1 MSTLANRH
9 AVVTGGS
16 RGIGAA
22 IARALLA
29 DGAAVTLIGRDETR
43 LRETAAAMGHGAAYA
58 VADVTQRAA
67 LAEAFEQARAVHGPI
82 SILINN
88 AGIAPSSPFHRTD
101 ESLWASVMATIVD
114 GVYHGS
120 QLALADMRSQG
131 FGRIVNISSIA
142 GQKGFAYCTAYCAA
156 KHAVIGF
163 TRALALEL
171 ARQPITV
178 NAVCPGFTDTDIVR
192 DAISMIREKTGRNDD
207 DAMASLLAGNP
218 QGRLITPEE
227 VADAVRWLCQPSS
240 AAITGQSITVAGGE
254 VT

>member
-1 MSTLANRH
+1 
-9 AVVTGGS
+9 
-16 RGIGAA
+16 
-22 IARALLA
+22 
-29 DGAAVTLIGRDETR
+29 
-43 LRETAAAMGHGAAYA
+43 
-58 VADVTQRAA
+58 
-67 LAEAFEQARAVHGPI
+67 
-82 SILINN
+82 
-88 AGIAPSSPFHRTD
+88 
-101 ESLWASVMATIVD
+101 MATNVD
-114 GVYHGS
+114 GVYHGT

-171 ARQPITV
+171 ARHPITV

-192 DAISMIREKTGRNDD
+192 DALSIIREKTGRNDD

-227 VADAVRWLCQPSS
+227 VADAVRWLCRPSS